1 MAAKPKARRH
11 VILPGR
17 KTPLPISDAV
27 LAGDTL
33 YLAGRIGI
41 DPKTGKAPV
50 NLEEELR
57 AVPGVRGGACRGAD
71 DDG

>member
-1 MAAKPKARRH
+1 MPAKPKARRH

-17 KTPLPISDAV
+17 QTPLPFSDAV

-50 NLEEELR
+50 TWMRNC
-57 AVPGVRGGACRGAD
+57 ACCSRGSRRCLPRRG
-71 DDG
+71 